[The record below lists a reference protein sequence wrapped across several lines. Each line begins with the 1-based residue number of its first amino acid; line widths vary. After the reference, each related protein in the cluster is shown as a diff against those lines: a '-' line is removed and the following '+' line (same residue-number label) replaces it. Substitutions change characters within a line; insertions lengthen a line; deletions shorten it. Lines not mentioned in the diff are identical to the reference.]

1 MVDKIHYRWDFI
13 GLSTDTKPTPAES
26 SKVVDGSTFYESNT
40 SKLYV
45 FYKDTWYEKT
55 ATGGG
60 GTSYTAGEG
69 IDITNNEISVDTETI
84 QPKLTAGT
92 NITIDEDNVISAE
105 GGGATVVQ
113 TTGDSTTDVMSQKAV
128 TDMIFYDN
136 NTTHI
141 RIGYNAQA
149 SGTFP
154 AVAIGSNSK
163 ATKSSTTAIGPD
175 AQATASDSIAIGS
188 GAQSSQQYSIA
199 IGTSITSTGATSS
212 IGIAGQ
218 PWSDHCVAIKGNPRQ
233 RGSVA
238 IGEGS
243 VATSQGEFNI
253 GSNDSTNYGYNNS
266 NYRLLTG
273 LYDPQNAHDAATKGY
288 VDTKL
293 GSLTLVSLTQSAYDA
308 LTTKDPNTLYIITG
322 A

>member
-13 GLSTDTKPTPAES
+13 GLSTDSKPTPAES
-26 SKVVDGSTFYESNT
+26 PKVVDGSTYYESDT

-60 GTSYTAGEG
+60 G
-69 IDITNNEISVDTETI
+69 DI
-84 QPKLTAGT
+84 
-92 NITIDEDNVISAE
+92 
-105 GGGATVVQ
+105 TVVQ
-113 TTGDSTTDVMSQKAV
+113 STGQSTTDVMSQKAV
-128 TDMIFYDN
+128 TDMIFYNN
-136 NTTHI
+136 NTS
-141 RIGYNAQA
+141 RIKIGGDAQVT
-149 SGTFP
+149 GTYS
-154 AVAIGSNSK
+154 AVAIGYGSK
-163 ATKSSTTAIGPD
+163 ATASQTTALGTG
-175 AQATASDSIAIGS
+175 AKATATKSIAIGD
-188 GAQSSQQYSIA
+188 GAEASQRNSIA
-199 IGTSITSTGATSS
+199 IGTSMTNTGSS
-212 IGIAGQ
+212 YSVGIGSA
-218 PWSDHCVAIKGNPRQ
+218 PWSDHCVAIKGSTRQ
-233 RGSVA
+233 RGSIA

-243 VATSQGEFNI
+243 LTTSQGQFDI
-253 GSNDSTNYGYNNS
+253 GSKDSTDYGYNNS

-308 LTTKDPNTLYIITG
+308 LATKDPNTLYIITG